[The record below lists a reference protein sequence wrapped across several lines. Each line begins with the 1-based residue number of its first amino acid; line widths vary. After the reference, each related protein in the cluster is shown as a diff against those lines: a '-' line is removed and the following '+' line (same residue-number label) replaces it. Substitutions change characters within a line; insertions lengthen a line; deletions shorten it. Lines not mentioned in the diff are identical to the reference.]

1 MYPLLC
7 HVNLCGTVLDTAALR
22 ETHARDVHG
31 FPLCTKCVNKRYTNI
46 NLFEQHLN
54 TMHLKE
60 RCGYPNCT
68 AEFWAADELHH
79 ASTKHGYPG
88 CLVCRKISKTV
99 KMFNKH
105 NLGCADPVIVCG
117 LCSESLPQSEMKEHA
132 LTHGYPECP
141 YCKTVVRGGN
151 ESNFYAHVKSCRGVT
166 VECSLC
172 LRSLFQFEM
181 KEHALTHG
189 YPSCPNCK
197 TVVEGGNESNFYAH
211 VKSCNQSIND
221 VIVCSLCAGNSAHFG
236 EAPRLPCNKQA
247 ITEHLVAVHNFKG
260 FECPHCDMGRT
271 SGGTFINIC
280 VFMQHISNCEY
291 GKTHNCADCG
301 NVFESTRLYWLHRNG
316 ECVPVGETG
325 LSFMAY
331 AKKLHGSEMDMVCG
345 RSRLRVKWD
354 LSHYVKCLDSL
365 PTPFNRVDFPLLT
378 ETKEERIFRQARR
391 GGGDAEGKV
400 DESGAVTGCEGG
412 PFTLTEDPRI
422 FQQVSTSATSHS
434 WLFQLCGTSWE
445 LGGGKTPSLLMN
457 QRLCMM
463 DYFTKRSAYDVWIY
477 LVSRFCKY
485 TKTIYELNEVKGL
498 LTSCELPEGVS
509 CQYRDLDFVNMFSG
523 SVIANTRKDTER
535 VIYGTRKGGV
545 RGVIKEVSKLTCK
558 RKRVVFLESNLPV
571 ELHEAPLKAL
581 IHEKL
586 ILRPIINF
594 DDFCVD
600 MVPAPACVEISP
612 TPACMEMSPALKLRK
627 ELWEELGIADQL
639 EEYENG
645 GNNPLI
651 VKYLSNAYP
660 ESTFVKLLTNLT
672 NVQTDV
678 RMSGDILDCVQLA
691 ETGSPTGPASIVNA
705 RRAALYALSP
715 HEYAAHS
722 SPACGDNVAWSE
734 LCWEMIYMVYRDFM
748 TYFVETQSFERLRLY
763 SNFMNDI
770 PRFGKLE
777 ELMFKFR
784 PFIVRDMKLPGMRFR
799 ASVLFYGLQAEY
811 CCLRNLYK
819 TYLRKNRLN
828 ESDSEKY
835 DLERLAFLSKSVH
848 RSVYRRRRL
857 RTPFD

>member
-1 MYPLLC
+1 MYPLIC
-7 HVNLCGTVLDTAALR
+7 HVNLCETILDSAILR
-22 ETHARDVHG
+22 EKHARDVHG
-31 FPLCTKCVNKRYTNI
+31 FPSCDKCLNKRYSNV

-54 TMHLKE
+54 TIHFLE
-60 RCGYPNCT
+60 RCKYPNCPV
-68 AEFWAADELHH
+68 EFWPANELDHVTT
-79 ASTKHGYPG
+79 AHGYPE
-88 CLVCRKISKTV
+88 CSTCHISSKSV
-99 KMFNKH
+99 IFFNKH
-105 NLGCADPVIVCG
+105 VVFCTDPETTCK
-117 LCSESLPQSEMKEHA
+117 LCNESLPQSGMKTHA
-132 LTHGYPECP
+132 LSHGYPNCPHCKKIIDGKESTFMKHVQSCGNVTIECCLCSITVKKSGVRDHAVSHGYPECP
-141 YCKTVVRGGN
+141 HCKTIMTSN
-151 ESNFYAHVKSCRGVT
+151 EFNFYKHVQSCGI
-166 VECSLC
+166 
-172 LRSLFQFEM
+172 Q
-181 KEHALTHG
+181 KN
-189 YPSCPNCK
+189 YSC
-197 TVVEGGNESNFYAH
+197 V
-211 VKSCNQSIND
+211 
-221 VIVCSLCAGNSAHFG
+221 
-236 EAPRLPCNKQA
+236 
-247 ITEHLVAVHNFKG
+247 
-260 FECPHCDMGRT
+260 
-271 SGGTFINIC
+271 
-280 VFMQHISNCEY
+280 
-291 GKTHNCADCG
+291 DCG
-301 NVFESTRLYWLHRNG
+301 DVFASRRLYGLHQDG

-400 DESGAVTGCEGG
+400 DESGAVTGSEGG

-828 ESDSEKY
+828 ESDFEKY